1 MDVGFIGLGVMG
13 EPMAGNLLRA
23 GTPLLV
29 WNRSPAKSE
38 ALREAGAR
46 VAASPA
52 DVFAQTRIVL
62 VMLRDGAAI
71 DAVLERGTPAFAGRV
86 ADHTIVH
93 MGTTAP
99 SYSREL
105 EADVR
110 AAGGRYVEAPVSG
123 SRVPAEQARLVAMLA
138 GEPAAVD
145 EVRPLLTPM
154 CTETVVC
161 GPVPNGLL
169 MKLAVNILLITT
181 AAGVAEAAH
190 FAQRH
195 GLDMQQFR
203 DVIVAGQMS
212 SMVSREKVAM
222 LVERDF
228 PVRASIANVL
238 ENNQLIV
245 DAARDARIAAP
256 LMEICHAL
264 FGETLDLGHGDLDM
278 AAVVHAIEARTGVAE
293 AAER

>member
-13 EPMAGNLLRA
+13 VPMAGHLLEA

-29 WNRSPAKSE
+29 WNRSPAKSA
-38 ALREAGAR
+38 ALHQAGAQM
-46 VAASPA
+46 AATPT
-52 DVFAQTRIVL
+52 DLFAQTRIVL

-71 DAVLERGTPAFAGRV
+71 DAVLGRGTPAFAEHVG
-86 ADHTIVH
+86 DHTIVH

-123 SRVPAEQARLVAMLA
+123 SRIPAEQARLVAMLA
-138 GEPAAVD
+138 GDPAAVD
-145 EVRPLLTPM
+145 EVRPLLKPM

-190 FAQRH
+190 FAQRQ

-245 DAARDARIAAP
+245 DAARDAKIAAP

-278 AAVVHAIEARTGVAE
+278 AAVVHAIEARTDVA
-293 AAER
+293 AP

>member
-23 GTPLLV
+23 GTPLVV
-29 WNRSPAKSE
+29 WNRSPAKS
-38 ALREAGAR
+38 ADLREAGAR
-46 VAASPA
+46 VAATPA
-52 DVFAQTRIVL
+52 DVFARTRIVL

-71 DAVLERGTPAFAGRV
+71 DAVLGRGKSTFADNV

-99 SYSREL
+99 RYSREL
-105 EADVR
+105 EDDVR

-154 CTETVVC
+154 CTEAVVC

-190 FAQRH
+190 FAQQH
-195 GLDMQQFR
+195 GLDLQQFR
-203 DVIVAGQMS
+203 DVIVAGQLS
-212 SMVSREKVAM
+212 SMVTREKAAM

-245 DAARDARIAAP
+245 DAARDAGIAAP
-256 LMEICHAL
+256 LTEICHAL

-278 AAVVHAIEARTGVAE
+278 AAVVHAIEARTGVA
-293 AAER
+293 ALP

>member
-1 MDVGFIGLGVMG
+1 MNVGFIGLGVMG
-13 EPMAGNLLRA
+13 EPMAGQLLRA

-29 WNRSPAKSE
+29 WNRSPAKS
-38 ALREAGAR
+38 AAAREAGAR
-46 VAASPA
+46 VAATPA

-62 VMLRDGAAI
+62 IMLRDAAAV
-71 DAVLERGTPAFAGRV
+71 DAVLERGTPAFAERV
-86 ADHTIVH
+86 ANHTIVH
-93 MGTTAP
+93 LGTTAP

-123 SRVPAEQARLVAMLA
+123 SRIPAEQARLVAMLA
-138 GEPAAVD
+138 GERAAVD
-145 EVRPLLTPM
+145 DVRPLLRPM
-154 CTETVVC
+154 CAETVVC

-181 AAGVAEAAH
+181 AAGLAEAAH
-190 FAQRH
+190 FAQQH
-195 GLDMQQFR
+195 GLDMLQFR
-203 DVIVAGQMS
+203 DVIVAGQTS

-256 LMEICHAL
+256 LMQICHAL

-278 AAVVHAIEARTGVAE
+278 AAVVHAIEARTGLALE
-293 AAER
+293 P